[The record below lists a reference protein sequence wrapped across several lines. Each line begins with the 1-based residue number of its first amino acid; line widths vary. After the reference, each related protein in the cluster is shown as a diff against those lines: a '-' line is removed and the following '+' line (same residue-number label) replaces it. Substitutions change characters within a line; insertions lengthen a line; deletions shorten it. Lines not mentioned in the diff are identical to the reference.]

1 LNLVD
6 QLVSYRV
13 TVEGRASLASIDF
26 PAVLNEVILERVRE
40 REFAD
45 RPSRIGGVF
54 LFPGIEHAVRFC
66 AEDREGVGVLA
77 ECAAESARIFEA
89 DMALVRPPD
98 LHGDIQQELA
108 QAEERARAYW
118 SGDLG
123 PDARVELVAE
133 GEVEVVRIL
142 ETTE

>member
-1 LNLVD
+1 M
-6 QLVSYRV
+6 
-13 TVEGRASLASIDF
+13 EGQISLEPIDF

-40 REFAD
+40 RDFGD
-45 RPSRIGGVF
+45 RPRRIGGVF
-54 LFPGIEHAVRFC
+54 LFSGIDHAVRFR

-77 ECAAESARIFEA
+77 ECSADSARIFEA
-89 DMALVRPPD
+89 DMALARPPN

-108 QAEERARAYW
+108 QAEQRARAYW